1 MDIGL
6 SQDQEL
12 FRATTQRF
20 LETECPVTRV
30 RDLQHD
36 VSGFDP
42 RYWRAGAELGWT
54 SLLVSDS
61 DGGGSISGDGIADLK
76 IVAEEMGRLISPGP
90 LIPINIVASTLSAR
104 GTKEQRAILLPGI
117 LDGSTIATWAHAEV
131 GMRWDA
137 SRIATVITAIDG
149 GLFLTGEKIHVEFG
163 AQADYLLVTARLGE
177 EIIQLVIDAH
187 LPGVVVTPVNTIDLV
202 RRFSTIRFEGVKV
215 DASMFIGDSDL
226 TCSDIDRQLMIGVL
240 LQCAETCGS
249 MQKVLDFTLEYLS
262 DRFLF
267 GRALAGYQALKHRC
281 ADWRMKLEACHGIT
295 TVASHAL
302 STSASNAPELVSA
315 AKSYVGSISTE
326 LIQDCVQLHGGIGV
340 TWEHDI
346 HLYLRRATLNRG
358 MYGSPVEH
366 RERIA
371 DFLNLTKK
379 ATVRS

>member
-54 SLLVSDS
+54 SLLVSES

-137 SRIATVITAIDG
+137 SRIATVVTAIDG

-187 LPGVVVTPVNTIDLV
+187 LPGVVVTPVDTIDLV

-226 TCSDIDRQLMIGVL
+226 TSSDIDRQLMIGVL

>member
-36 VSGFDP
+36 ASGFDP
-42 RYWRAGAELGWT
+42 QYWRAGAELGWT
-54 SLLVSDS
+54 SLLVSEK

-76 IVAEEMGRLISPGP
+76 IVAEEMGRFVSPGP
-90 LIPINIVASTLSAR
+90 LIAINIVASTISSR
-104 GTKEQRAILLPGI
+104 GTQEQRAFLLPGI

-137 SRIATVITAIDG
+137 SRISTVITAHDG
-149 GLFLTGEKIHVEFG
+149 GLFLTGKKIHVEFG
-163 AQADYLLVTARLGE
+163 AQADYLLVTARLGQ

-187 LPGVVVTPVNTIDLV
+187 LPGVVVTPVDTIDLV
-202 RRFSTIRFEGVKV
+202 RRFSTISFEGVKV
-215 DASMFIGDSDL
+215 SSTMFIGDSDL
-226 TCSDIDRQLMIGVL
+226 TSDDIDRQLMIGVL

-249 MQKVLDFTLEYLS
+249 MQKVLDFTLEYLG
-262 DRFLF
+262 DRYLF

-302 STSASNAPELVSA
+302 STSASNALELVSA

-366 RERIA
+366 RQRIA
-371 DFLNLTKK
+371 EFLNLTKK
-379 ATVRS
+379 AAARS

>member
-36 VSGFDP
+36 PSGFDP

-54 SLLVSDS
+54 SLLVSEK

-76 IVAEEMGRLISPGP
+76 IVAEEMGRLVSPGP
-90 LIPINIVASTLSAR
+90 LIPVNIVASTISSR
-104 GTKEQRAILLPGI
+104 GTQEQRAFLLPGI
-117 LDGSTIATWAHAEV
+117 LDGSKIATWAHAEV

-137 SRIATVITAIDG
+137 SRVATVITAHDN
-149 GLFLTGEKIHVEFG
+149 GLFLNGKKIHVEFG
-163 AQADYLLVTARLGE
+163 AQADYLLVTARMGQ

-187 LPGVVVTPVNTIDLV
+187 LPGVVVTPVDTIDLV
-202 RRFSTIRFEGVKV
+202 RRFSTVSFEGVEV
-215 DASMFIGDSDL
+215 SSTMFIGDSDL
-226 TCSDIDRQLMIGVL
+226 TGDDIDRQLMIGVL

-249 MQKVLDFTLEYLS
+249 MQKVLDFTLEYLG
-262 DRFLF
+262 DRYLF

-366 RERIA
+366 RERIGK
-371 DFLNLTKK
+371 FLNLSKK
-379 ATVRS
+379 ASARN

>member
-1 MDIGL
+1 M
-6 SQDQEL
+6 
-12 FRATTQRF
+12 
-20 LETECPVTRV
+20 
-30 RDLQHD
+30 
-36 VSGFDP
+36 
-42 RYWRAGAELGWT
+42 
-54 SLLVSDS
+54 
-61 DGGGSISGDGIADLK
+61 
-76 IVAEEMGRLISPGP
+76 
-90 LIPINIVASTLSAR
+90 
-104 GTKEQRAILLPGI
+104 
-117 LDGSTIATWAHAEV
+117 
-131 GMRWDA
+131 
-137 SRIATVITAIDG
+137 
-149 GLFLTGEKIHVEFG
+149 
-163 AQADYLLVTARLGE
+163 
-177 EIIQLVIDAH
+177 IDAH
-187 LPGVVVTPVNTIDLV
+187 LPGVVVTPVDTIDLV

-226 TCSDIDRQLMIGVL
+226 TSSDIDRQLMIGVL

-267 GRALAGYQALKHRC
+267 GRALASYQALKHRC
-281 ADWRMKLEACHGIT
+281 ADWRMKLEACHSIT
-295 TVASHAL
+295 TDASHAL

-371 DFLNLTKK
+371 DFLNLSKK

>member
-36 VSGFDP
+36 ASGFDP

-54 SLLVSDS
+54 SLLVSES

-76 IVAEEMGRLISPGP
+76 IVAEEMGRLVSPGP

-104 GTKEQRAILLPGI
+104 GTKEQRASLLPGI

-187 LPGVVVTPVNTIDLV
+187 LPGVVVTPVDTIDLV

-226 TCSDIDRQLMIGVL
+226 TSSDIDRQLMIGVL

-267 GRALAGYQALKHRC
+267 GRALASYQALKHRC
-281 ADWRMKLEACHGIT
+281 ADWRMKLEACHSIT
-295 TVASHAL
+295 TDASHAL

-371 DFLNLTKK
+371 DFLNLSKK